1 MPTQVPP
8 NNHPDHFEKTVI
20 DATKAAN
27 ALSMSIA
34 QENNV
39 YLSFCENLISNTLQ
53 AMSSLNKMEI
63 NTARAGIHEQLNQA
77 KQNAEESAEDK
88 KQSVLEA
95 SPVHKASSEKPS
107 HEANMNL
114 MGAFVES
121 MSEMMINSVN
131 GQQNLH
137 VVAQAATTQTIEIIL
152 SMAPAIL
159 AEKVKEFENS

>member
-1 MPTQVPP
+1 MPTQIPTNDHP
-8 NNHPDHFEKTVI
+8 NHFEKTVT

-27 ALSMSIA
+27 ALSQSIA

-39 YLSFCENLISNTLQ
+39 YLNFCENLISNTLQ

-63 NTARAGIHEQLNQA
+63 NTARVGIQEQLSQA
-77 KQNAEESAEDK
+77 KQNSETQAEEK

-95 SPVHKASSEKPS
+95 VPTHKENAAKPS
-107 HEANMNL
+107 HEASIKL
-114 MGAFVES
+114 MDAFVQS
-121 MSEMMINSVN
+121 MGEMMINSVN

-137 VVAQAATTQTIEIIL
+137 TVAEAATTQTVDIIL

-159 AEKVKEFENS
+159 AEKVKEIDV